1 MIYGFSIYT
10 ILWKKK
16 RDKVLL
22 YLEKGNKKNFLV
34 YDEKNLLDLKLPV
47 KYVDNGTNL
56 YLDTL
61 KEKWEIKEVK
71 TSENELTLKFK
82 MILRKT
88 E

>member
-1 MIYGFSIYT
+1 MT
-10 ILWKKK
+10 KK

-22 YLEKGNKKNFLV
+22 YLEKDNKKNFLV
-34 YDEKNLLDLKLPV
+34 YDEKDLLDLKLPV
-47 KYVDNGTNL
+47 KYVNDGTNL

-88 E
+88 K

>member
-1 MIYGFSIYT
+1 MT
-10 ILWKKK
+10 KK
-16 RDKVLL
+16 RDKILL

-34 YDEKNLLDLKLPV
+34 YEEKDLLDLKLPI
-47 KYVDNGTNL
+47 KYIDNGTNM

-71 TSENELTLKFK
+71 TSTNELTLKFK
-82 MILRKT
+82 MIFRPTEKKT

>member
-1 MIYGFSIYT
+1 MA
-10 ILWKKK
+10 KK
-16 RDKVLL
+16 RDKILL

-34 YDEKNLLDLKLPV
+34 YEEKDLLDLKLPI
-47 KYVDNGTNL
+47 KYIDNGTNM

-71 TSENELTLKFK
+71 KSTNELTLKFS
-82 MILRKT
+82 MILRKK

>member
-1 MIYGFSIYT
+1 MA
-10 ILWKKK
+10 KK

-34 YDEKNLLDLKLPV
+34 YDEKDLLDLKLPV
-47 KYVDNGTNL
+47 KYVNDGTNL

-88 E
+88 K

>member
-1 MIYGFSIYT
+1 MT
-10 ILWKKK
+10 KK

-22 YLEKGNKKNFLV
+22 YLEKDNKKNFLV

-47 KYVDNGTNL
+47 KYVNDGTNL

-88 E
+88 K

>member
-1 MIYGFSIYT
+1 ME
-10 ILWKKK
+10 KK

>member
-1 MIYGFSIYT
+1 MA
-10 ILWKKK
+10 KK
-16 RDKVLL
+16 RDKVLI

-34 YDEKNLLDLKLPV
+34 YDEKDLLDLKLPV
-47 KYVDNGTNL
+47 EYVDNGTNL

-71 TSENELTLKFK
+71 TSNNELTLKFK
-82 MILRKT
+82 LVLRKT

>member
-1 MIYGFSIYT
+1 M
-10 ILWKKK
+10 K
-16 RDKVLL
+16 RDKILI
-22 YLEKGNKKNFLV
+22 YLDKKGKNFLV
-34 YDEKNLLDLKLPV
+34 YEEKDLLDLKLPV
-47 KYVDNGTNL
+47 EYIDNGTNL

-71 TSENELTLKFK
+71 SSKNELTLKFK

>member
-1 MIYGFSIYT
+1 MA
-10 ILWKKK
+10 KK
-16 RDKVLL
+16 RDKILL
-22 YLEKGNKKNFLV
+22 YLDKLNKKNILV
-34 YDEKNLLDLKLPV
+34 YKEEDLLDLKLPIE
-47 KYVDNGTNL
+47 YIDNGTNL

-71 TSENELTLKFK
+71 SSKNELTLKFK

>member
-1 MIYGFSIYT
+1 M
-10 ILWKKK
+10 
-16 RDKVLL
+16 
-22 YLEKGNKKNFLV
+22 V

>member
-1 MIYGFSIYT
+1 ME
-10 ILWKKK
+10 KK

-88 E
+88 K

>member
-1 MIYGFSIYT
+1 MRFFYLYYIME
-10 ILWKKK
+10 KK

-47 KYVDNGTNL
+47 EYVDNGTNL

>member
-1 MIYGFSIYT
+1 MA
-10 ILWKKK
+10 KK
-16 RDKVLL
+16 RDKILL
-22 YLEKGNKKNFLV
+22 YLEKGNKKNCLV
-34 YDEKNLLDLKLPV
+34 YEEKDLLDLKLPV
-47 KYVDNGTNL
+47 EYIDNGTNL

-71 TSENELTLKFK
+71 SSKNELTLKFK

>member
-1 MIYGFSIYT
+1 MA
-10 ILWKKK
+10 KK
-16 RDKVLL
+16 RDKVLI
-22 YLEKGNKKNFLV
+22 YLDRKGKNFLV
-34 YDEKNLLDLKLPV
+34 YDEKDLLDLKLPV
-47 KYVDNGTNL
+47 EYVDNGTNL

-88 E
+88 K

>member
-1 MIYGFSIYT
+1 MA
-10 ILWKKK
+10 KK
-16 RDKVLL
+16 RDKILL

-34 YDEKNLLDLKLPV
+34 YEEKDLLDLKLPI
-47 KYVDNGTNL
+47 KYIDNGTITNSI
-56 YLDTL
+56 LDTL

-71 TSENELTLKFK
+71 TSTNELTLKFK

>member
-1 MIYGFSIYT
+1 MA
-10 ILWKKK
+10 KK
-16 RDKVLL
+16 RDKILL

-34 YDEKNLLDLKLPV
+34 YKEQDLLDLKLPIE
-47 KYVDNGTNL
+47 YIDNGTNL

-71 TSENELTLKFK
+71 TSTNELTLKFK